1 MTPKNSTAMAEQM
14 QRARVA
20 VSELHNTC
28 RTRQREHTERA
39 REQRVQRL
47 RDIGW
52 DQRADQL
59 ADGN

>member
-1 MTPKNSTAMAEQM
+1 MTQKNSTAVAEQM

-28 RTRQREHTERA
+28 HTRQREQAERA

-52 DQRADQL
+52 DDRADQL